1 MKAATR
7 IQAIHDDWDGKRADL
22 DHALTFNRKIWT
34 ILVSSAIDA
43 GNPLPAGIKQNIAA
57 LALFVFNRTVS
68 VMVEPAPE
76 KLAALV
82 KINREIATGLRAQ
95 PQPANAA

>member
-7 IQAIHDDWDGKRADL
+7 IQAIHDDWDGKRGDL
-22 DHALTFNRKIWT
+22 DQALTFNRKLWT
-34 ILVSSAIDA
+34 VLVSSATEA
-43 GNPLPAGIKQNIAA
+43 ENPLPPAIKQNIAA
-57 LALFVFNRTVS
+57 LALFVFNRTVAI
-68 VMVEPAPE
+68 MTEPAPE

-82 KINREIATGLRAQ
+82 RINREIAAGLRAQ